1 MQPKL
6 KDNPTFT
13 SKPLSFWKKYKE
25 NLRNHFYNK
34 FTTNPKQSKLKPL
47 FCNYSLKGLDAK
59 SKEASFATKCP
70 LSKPLLV

>member
-6 KDNPTFT
+6 KDNPAFYKQTLEFLE
-13 SKPLSFWKKYKE
+13 KMKE
-25 NLRNHFYNK
+25 NLRNHLYNK
-34 FTTNPKQSKLKPL
+34 FTTNQKQSKLKPL

>member
-1 MQPKL
+1 MIAKHL
-6 KDNPTFT
+6 LRKFK
-13 SKPLSFWKKYKE
+13 KPFLQQI
-25 NLRNHFYNK
+25 
-34 FTTNPKQSKLKPL
+34 TTNQKQSKLKPL

>member
-6 KDNPTFT
+6 KDNPAFT

-34 FTTNPKQSKLKPL
+34 PKTIKVKKPL